1 MPRQLWWVKQLRR
14 CGFGLSATTFA
25 RLAGLY
31 LPAIQYDMQTC
42 LAQHRFKS
50 AMKSWTIYKLYKYSP
65 ARTETTWNILE
76 HYLVTEALFRNG
88 DVCRQTCSL
97 GVFAQFLQQFQPV
110 NFDEGWQHDYLSTNP
125 KGNPNGKE
133 QYCKT
138 WVPAR
143 NSSYVLLC
151 LHQRFFANKSRSAV
165 GSHCGRMKAKHIRKR
180 TAYDSPMAIYLAN
193 IYIYIDL

>member
-50 AMKSWTIYKLYKYSP
+50 AMKSWTIYNYINTHQREQKRLGTS
-65 ARTETTWNILE
+65 WNIILWLKHFSE
-76 HYLVTEALFRNG
+76 TVTSVVRLAASE
-88 DVCRQTCSL
+88 SL
-97 GVFAQFLQQFQPV
+97 PNSFNSSSLWTLMKAD
-110 NFDEGWQHDYLSTNP
+110 NTTISTNP

-165 GSHCGRMKAKHIRKR
+165 GSHCGRMKVKHIRKR
-180 TAYDSPMAIYLAN
+180 TAYDSPMAIYLA
-193 IYIYIDL
+193 YIYNHVYI